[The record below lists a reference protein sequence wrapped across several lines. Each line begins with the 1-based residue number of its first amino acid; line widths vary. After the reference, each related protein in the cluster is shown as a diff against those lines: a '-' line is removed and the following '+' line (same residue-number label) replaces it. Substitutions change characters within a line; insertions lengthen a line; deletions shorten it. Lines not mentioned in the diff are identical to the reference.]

1 MGYRTLFLTLGE
13 LKVADILLADP
24 PKGDLQTLRDY
35 GAVRSSLQLRQAAR
49 DLNKLNE
56 KGLDLGILQV
66 VPTPD
71 GPQPILL
78 QWDDMLDPV
87 NEIAARVTDRRVKL
101 AVDEAPTEMLEKLEA
116 YRVMLVEYLGERECA
131 ISKEGLETLNELIG
145 KKDWTKQTIR
155 DPQTRMVKVVD
166 ALVSM
171 AQSDIFCSLATKVH
185 VAVTEPEEG

>member
-1 MGYRTLFLTLGE
+1 MDYRTLSLTLGE
-13 LKVADILLADP
+13 LRVADILLTYP

-35 GAVRSSLQLRQAAR
+35 GAVRSSLQLRQVAR

-78 QWDDMLDPV
+78 QWDDMLDPA

-101 AVDEAPTEMLEKLEA
+101 AEDEAPTEMLEKLEA
-116 YRVMLVEYLGERECA
+116 YRVMLMEYLGERECA
-131 ISKEGLETLNELIG
+131 ISKEGLTALSEIIS

-155 DPQTRMVKVVD
+155 DPQTRRVLEVT

-171 AQSDIFCSLATKVH
+171 AQSDIFCSLATKIH
-185 VAVTEPEEG
+185 VAINKPEEG